1 MRISKRPEERKQ
13 EIIEAAMKLFREKG
27 YEQTSMADIA
37 KEVHV
42 VQGLCYRYF
51 PSKQDLFN
59 NALDAYVEDCC
70 RLFIRILCAR
80 DKTNDEKMELLAA
93 AMSNP
98 QEGEY
103 QDFFHQQGNETFHEI
118 LSVRMAK
125 YMVPY
130 ITAELE
136 ILNESGKVHIEDPE
150 TTAKFILFGQLAL
163 WDEPPAKLKEH
174 IDKYQKLIKQLLTVG
189 TV

>member
-1 MRISKRPEERKQ
+1 M
-13 EIIEAAMKLFREKG
+13 EAAMKLFREKG

-59 NALDAYVEDCC
+59 SAIDTYVEDCC
-70 RLFIRILCAR
+70 RPFIRILCAR
-80 DKTNDEKMELLAA
+80 DKTNDEKMELLAE
-93 AMSNP
+93 AMVHP
-98 QEGEY
+98 QEGQY
-103 QDFFHQQGNETFHEI
+103 QDFFHQKGNETFHEI

-130 ITAELE
+130 ITAEIE
-136 ILNESGKVHIEDPE
+136 VLNESGMVHIVEPE
-150 TTAKFILFGQLAL
+150 TTAKFILYGQLAL
-163 WDEPPAKLKEH
+163 WDEPADKLKEH
-174 IDKYQKLIKQLLTVG
+174 IEKYQQLIKTLLPL
-189 TV
+189 

>member
-13 EIIEAAMKLFREKG
+13 EIIEAAMRLFREKG

-70 RLFIRILCAR
+70 RPFIRILCAG
-80 DKTNDEKMELLAA
+80 DKTNDEKTALLAA
-93 AMSNP
+93 AMGNP

-103 QDFFHQQGNETFHEI
+103 QDFFHQKGNENFHEI
-118 LSVRMAK
+118 LSIRMAK
-125 YMVPY
+125 YMIPY
-130 ITAELE
+130 ITAEIEVLT
-136 ILNESGKVHIEDPE
+136 ESGKVHIEDPE
-150 TTAKFILFGQLAL
+150 TTAKFILYGQLAL
-163 WDEPPAKLKEH
+163 WDEPPDKLKEH
-174 IDKYQKLIKQLLTVG
+174 IAGYQHLVKQLLTPG